1 MAQEY
6 LPRRIG
12 MASGL
17 SIGLSIGLGGIA
29 AVGLGALAD
38 SVDLQAAMYAAAAA
52 PLVALALAALLPG
65 PARRDG
71 WPPSRSLGSPPM
83 EPREFFESL
92 ERASTPPR
100 RRG

>member
-1 MAQEY
+1 MVMAQEY

-17 SIGLSIGLGGIA
+17 SIGLSIGLGGFA

-52 PLVALALAALLPG
+52 PLVALALAALLPATR
-65 PARRDG
+65 PQRRLT
-71 WPPSRSLGSPPM
+71 P
-83 EPREFFESL
+83 EPVL
-92 ERASTPPR
+92 
-100 RRG
+100 